1 MRPAYMSVILRVRCQ
16 TKPYAIA
23 GGGSG
28 ESWSEPQG
36 SLSEKVTSILVDQ
49 DWAVV
54 EMFADGVMAKEG
66 WEFDNSYCWV
76 CRFDEVGSSSK
87 LQKYCSATSLE
98 LVSSSYTFVL
108 PR

>member
-1 MRPAYMSVILRVRCQ
+1 MQLQERALAKVGANLKDPLVM
-16 TKPYAIA
+16 
-23 GGGSG
+23 
-28 ESWSEPQG
+28 
-36 SLSEKVTSILVDQ
+36 KVTSILVDQ

-54 EMFADGVMAKEG
+54 DMFADGVMAKEG
-66 WEFDNSYCWV
+66 WEFDNNYCWV
-76 CRFDEVGSSSK
+76 CRSDEVGSSSK